1 MSDVEA
7 KSERGRSADLR
18 VVSSAQSAARAIHRT
33 RIRIVP
39 VLITLATTALAVG
52 FGWALWNAYME
63 TPWTR
68 DGTVRVYT
76 VKMAPEVFGRIV
88 ELPVTD
94 NQFVAKGELLMVI
107 DPTNYQIAVELADAA
122 VKQAQ
127 ASVQNAQ
134 AQIAVQQAQINAS
147 QAQVEQAKASLVFAQ
162 QQAVRYGELAEKGY
176 GPVQSAQQFSAEQ
189 REKQAA
195 VESTEANLKLAQRQI
210 DTLNAQLASAQA
222 NLAQVNAQRDQAKVN
237 LDRTKIH
244 SPVNGWVTNLLA
256 QLGDYANVG
265 QNKLTLVDAD
275 SFWVDAYFTETA
287 LGAIREGDPAKLKL
301 MGYNDVVRGHVDSIA
316 RGINVPNA
324 EAGPG
329 GLATVNPIFTWVR
342 LAQRIPVRIHID
354 HVPKDIVLAAGQ
366 TVTVE
371 IEHRARRSP
380 DAPQAPR

>member
-7 KSERGRSADLR
+7 KSERGKSADLR
-18 VVSSAQSAARAIHRT
+18 VVSPAQPAARATHGA
-33 RIRIVP
+33 RIRVVP
-39 VLITLATTALAVG
+39 LLITLATAGLAAG
-52 FGWALWNAYME
+52 LGWAMWNAYME

-76 VKMAPEVFGRIV
+76 VTMAPEVAGRIV
-88 ELPVTD
+88 ELPVVD

-107 DPTNYQIAVELADAA
+107 DPTNYQIAVQLAEAA

-127 ASVQNAQ
+127 ANVQNAD
-134 AQIAVQQAQINAS
+134 AQIAVQQAQVNAS

-195 VESTEANLKLAQRQI
+195 VESAEASLKLAQRQI
-210 DTLNAQLASAQA
+210 NSLNAQRASAEA
-222 NLAQVNAQRDQAKVN
+222 NLAQATAQRDQAHVN
-237 LDRTKIH
+237 LKRTQIR

-265 QNKLTLVDAD
+265 QVKIALVDAD

-287 LGAIREGDPAKLKL
+287 LGSIREGDPAKVKL
-301 MGYNDVVRGHVDSIA
+301 MGYSDIVRGHVDSIA
-316 RGINVPNA
+316 RGINVSNA
-324 EAGPG
+324 QAGPQ
-329 GLATVNPIFTWVR
+329 GLAQVNPIFTWVR

-354 HVPKDIVLAAGQ
+354 HVPKGIVLSAGQ
-366 TVTVE
+366 TATVE
-371 IEHRARRSP
+371 IDHRSRSP
-380 DAPQAPR
+380 SR

>member
-7 KSERGRSADLR
+7 KSERGKSADLR
-18 VVSSAQSAARAIHRT
+18 IVSSAQSAARAIHRT

-52 FGWALWNAYME
+52 LGWAMWKAYME

-76 VKMAPEVFGRIV
+76 VTMAPEVAGRIV

-94 NQFVAKGELLMVI
+94 NKFVAKGELLMVI
-107 DPTNYQIAVELADAA
+107 DPTDYQIAVQLAEAA

-127 ASVQNAQ
+127 ANVQNAD
-134 AQIAVQQAQINAS
+134 AQIAVQQAQVNAS

-162 QQAVRYGELAEKGY
+162 QQAVRYEDLAQKGY

-195 VESTEANLKLAQRQI
+195 VETAEANLKLAQRQI
-210 DTLNAQLASAQA
+210 DTLNAQRASAEA
-222 NLAQVNAQRDQAKVN
+222 GLAQANAQRDQARVN
-237 LDRTKIH
+237 LKRTQIH

-265 QNKLTLVDAD
+265 QNKMTLVDAD

-287 LGAIREGDPAKLKL
+287 LASIREGDPAKLKL
-301 MGYNDVVRGHVDSIA
+301 MGHSDIVRGHVDSIA

-324 EAGPG
+324 EAGPQ

-354 HVPKDIVLAAGQ
+354 HVPKGIVLAAGQ
-366 TVTVE
+366 TATVE
-371 IEHRARRSP
+371 IEHRSR
-380 DAPQAPR
+380 APQR

>member
-7 KSERGRSADLR
+7 KSERGKSADLR
-18 VVSSAQSAARAIHRT
+18 VVSPAQPAARATHGA
-33 RIRIVP
+33 RIRVVP
-39 VLITLATTALAVG
+39 LLITLATAGLAAAL
-52 FGWALWNAYME
+52 GWAMWNAYME

-76 VKMAPEVFGRIV
+76 VTMAPEVAGRIV
-88 ELPVTD
+88 ELPVVD

-107 DPTNYQIAVELADAA
+107 DPTNYQIAVQLAEAA

-127 ASVQNAQ
+127 ANVQNAD
-134 AQIAVQQAQINAS
+134 AQIAVQQAQVNAS

-162 QQAVRYGELAEKGY
+162 QQAVRYEDLAQKGY

-195 VESTEANLKLAQRQI
+195 VESAEASLKLAQRQI
-210 DTLNAQLASAQA
+210 DSLNAQRASAEA
-222 NLAQVNAQRDQAKVN
+222 NLAQATAQRDQAHVN
-237 LDRTKIH
+237 LKRTQIR

-265 QNKLTLVDAD
+265 QVKIALVDAD

-287 LGAIREGDPAKLKL
+287 LGSIREGDPAKVKL
-301 MGYNDVVRGHVDSIA
+301 MGYSDIVRGHVDSIA
-316 RGINVPNA
+316 RGINVSNA
-324 EAGPG
+324 QAGPQ
-329 GLATVNPIFTWVR
+329 GLAQVNPIFTWVR

-354 HVPKDIVLAAGQ
+354 HVPKGIVLSAGQ
-366 TVTVE
+366 TATVE
-371 IEHRARRSP
+371 IDHRSRSP
-380 DAPQAPR
+380 SR

>member
-7 KSERGRSADLR
+7 KSERGKGAGLR
-18 VVSSAQSAARAIHRT
+18 VVSSAQPAIRAIRRT

-39 VLITLATTALAVG
+39 LLITLATTALAVG
-52 FGWALWNAYME
+52 LGWATWKAYME

-68 DGTVRVYT
+68 DGTVRVYA
-76 VKMAPEVFGRIV
+76 VRMAPEVFGRIV
-88 ELPVTD
+88 ELPVID

-107 DPTNYQIAVELADAA
+107 DPTNYQIAVELAQAA
-122 VKQAQ
+122 VQQAQ
-127 ASVQNAQ
+127 ANVQNVE
-134 AQIAVQQAQINAS
+134 AQIAVQQAQVNAN

-162 QQAVRYGELAEKGY
+162 QQATRYGELAEKGY
-176 GPVQSAQQFSAEQ
+176 GPVQSAQQFSADQ

-195 VESTEANLKLAQRQI
+195 VETAEANLKLAQRQI
-210 DTLNAQLASAQA
+210 DTLNAQRASAQA
-222 NLAQVNAQRDQAKVN
+222 NLAQTNAQRDQAKVN
-237 LDRTKIH
+237 LDRTKIR

-256 QLGDYANVG
+256 QLGDYAIVG
-265 QNKLTLVDAD
+265 QIKLTVVDAD

-287 LGAIREGDPAKLKL
+287 LGSIREGDPAKLKL
-301 MGYNDVVRGHVDSIA
+301 MGYSDIVRGHVDSIA

-354 HVPKDIVLAAGQ
+354 HVPEGIVLAAGQ
-366 TVTVE
+366 TATVE
-371 IEHRARRSP
+371 IEHRRRNR
-380 DAPQAPR
+380 DERKAPP

>member
-7 KSERGRSADLR
+7 KSERGKGADLR
-18 VVSSAQSAARAIHRT
+18 VVSSAQSAARAIRRT

-52 FGWALWNAYME
+52 LGWAMWKAYME

-76 VKMAPEVFGRIV
+76 VTMAPEVAGRIV
-88 ELPVTD
+88 ELPVID

-107 DPTNYQIAVELADAA
+107 DPTNYQIAVDLAEAA

-127 ASVQNAQ
+127 ANVQNAD
-134 AQIAVQQAQINAS
+134 AQIAVQQAQVNAS

-162 QQAVRYGELAEKGY
+162 QQAVRYEDLAQKGY

-195 VESTEANLKLAQRQI
+195 VDSAEANLKLAQRQI
-210 DTLNAQLASAQA
+210 DTLNAQRASAEA
-222 NLAQVNAQRDQAKVN
+222 SLAQANAQRDQARVN
-237 LDRTKIH
+237 LKRTQIH

-265 QNKLTLVDAD
+265 QNKMTLVDAD

-287 LGAIREGDPAKLKL
+287 LGSIREGDPAKLKL
-301 MGYNDVVRGHVDSIA
+301 MGYSDIVRGHVDSIA

-324 EAGPG
+324 QAGPQ

-354 HVPKDIVLAAGQ
+354 HVPEGIVLAAGQ
-366 TVTVE
+366 TATVE
-371 IEHRARRSP
+371 IEQRSRLPRR
-380 DAPQAPR
+380 